1 MFLTPRPGVSL
12 DNLISSLQTVH
23 TEAFNLRAGGGAPT
37 AHQRLLA
44 HLEWAARSVRML
56 NYQLSEAD
64 VASLVLTRRYELL
77 LSKAGTLTSG
87 DVEVQRVVNGL
98 VSLELDERVEDLD
111 KALKAA
117 RSYKERWTNVGDLVA
132 LDTNFYLVHP
142 QELKDTDLA
151 RLTAAVT
158 SGWAVHVLVPLLVV
172 DELDRLK
179 RDSQART
186 RARVALKM
194 LNDVFAQVSE
204 DRTIS
209 LLRKADDTP
218 GPDGLL
224 GLGPITMELLFDP
237 PNHERLPDPDA
248 EIVDRALAVQ
258 SLAGRPVTMVTYDI
272 SMALRARYAGLKVVS
287 PPYPEQEDQARSS
300 RGRVTAGA
308 TSSTGSGTGQ

>member
-12 DNLISSLQTVH
+12 DNLISSLQAVH
-23 TEAFNLRAGGGAPT
+23 TEAFNLRGGGAPA

-44 HLEWAARSVRML
+44 YLEWAARSARML
-56 NYQLSEAD
+56 TYQLSEAD

-87 DVEVQRVVNGL
+87 DNDVQRVVNGL
-98 VSLELDERVEDLD
+98 VSLELDGLVEDLD

-117 RSYKERWTNVGDLVA
+117 RSYKERWTNVGNLVA
-132 LDTNFYLVHP
+132 LDTSFYLVHP

-151 RLTAAVT
+151 QLTAAVT
-158 SGWAVHVLVPLLVV
+158 PGWAMHVLVPLLVV

-179 RDSQART
+179 RNDQART
-186 RARVALKM
+186 RARAALKM
-194 LNDVFAQVSE
+194 LNDVFARVSE
-204 DRTIS
+204 DHTIS

-218 GPDGLL
+218 GPDGSL
-224 GLGPITMELLFDP
+224 GLGPMTMELLFDP
-237 PNHERLPDPDA
+237 PDHERLPDPDA

-300 RGRVTAGA
+300 RGRGTATAARSPG
-308 TSSTGSGTGQ
+308 SSTGQ

>member
-1 MFLTPRPGVSL
+1 M
-12 DNLISSLQTVH
+12 
-23 TEAFNLRAGGGAPT
+23 
-37 AHQRLLA
+37 
-44 HLEWAARSVRML
+44 
-56 NYQLSEAD
+56 
-64 VASLVLTRRYELL
+64 
-77 LSKAGTLTSG
+77 G
-87 DVEVQRVVNGL
+87 D
-98 VSLELDERVEDLD
+98 
-111 KALKAA
+111 
-117 RSYKERWTNVGDLVA
+117 
-132 LDTNFYLVHP
+132 LVHP

-151 RLTAAVT
+151 QLTAPVT
-158 SGWAVHVLVPLLVV
+158 PGWAVHVLVPLLVV

-194 LNDVFAQVSE
+194 LNDVFARVSE
-204 DRTIS
+204 DRTMS

-218 GPDGLL
+218 GPDGLP

-300 RGRVTAGA
+300 RGRGTAGA
-308 TSSTGSGTGQ
+308 ARSTGNGTGE